1 MNLSCAMG
9 RQQKI
14 TDRHCPYAMTH
25 TQAHTKKKTILIK
38 RERYSVNKYK
48 TVTFYPF

>member
-25 TQAHTKKKTILIK
+25 TQAYIKKENYL
-38 RERYSVNKYK
+38 N
-48 TVTFYPF
+48 